1 MFRFVALLAAIVGA
15 AAFAPVSRVST
26 RSALRMGYENEL
38 GVSEPLGY
46 FDPLSLARDVDQETF
61 DFCTFLQH
69 PVRSTELDVSH
80 RPLSPPL
87 APSGHPDRA
96 AELKHG
102 RVSML
107 AVFGYIATE
116 TFKFPGDI
124 APGISFESIPSGLA
138 AIEAVPA
145 LGWAQII
152 ALIGYVDFQFTT
164 YGA

>member
-69 PVRSTELDVSH
+69 LCGAWNSTSNIAHSLT
-80 RPLSPPL
+80 PL
-87 APSGHPDRA
+87 AVQTAPPSSSTA
-96 AELKHG
+96 A
-102 RVSML
+102 
-107 AVFGYIATE
+107 
-116 TFKFPGDI
+116 
-124 APGISFESIPSGLA
+124 
-138 AIEAVPA
+138 
-145 LGWAQII
+145 
-152 ALIGYVDFQFTT
+152 
-164 YGA
+164 